1 MLDAA
6 YALLGKVLITADLRL
21 DTPGGGHILVASKD
35 AGELV
40 IRCSDEDALWAAL
53 GLADK
58 LGLVDL
64 TYQSL
69 KQLRNPLL
77 QTIAVTVA
85 DRTLLSWPPGNY
97 PRVKSLRVILNI
109 LRKR

>member
-6 YALLGKVLITADLRL
+6 ITLLGKVLITADLQL
-21 DTPGGGHILVASKD
+21 DTPGGGRILMATND

-40 IRCSDEDALWAAL
+40 IRCSNEDALWAAFD
-53 GLADK
+53 LADK
-58 LGLVDL
+58 LRLVDL
-64 TYQSL
+64 NYQSL

-77 QTIAVTVA
+77 QTIEVTIA
-85 DRTLLSWPPGNY
+85 DRTLLRWPAGKY
-97 PRVKSLRVILNI
+97 PRVKSLRVILHV